1 MADDSSDGD
10 VEEEECSD
18 ELSDESSVERPG
30 FELTHVEKRS
40 WWRIHVVFSM
50 VGFAFF
56 AHFFRHLCSFYSL
69 ASYGVCGAV

>member
-1 MADDSSDGD
+1 
-10 VEEEECSD
+10 
-18 ELSDESSVERPG
+18 
-30 FELTHVEKRS
+30 
-40 WWRIHVVFSM
+40 M